1 LQVGELFRSP
11 ITLALQFVRNA
22 PWLINPSPTML
33 LISYAGA
40 CRRRKSQLYFEPG
53 PVVEHFDPRPVKTGN
68 SGYDT
73 EPKPAFG
80 SAPAS
85 FEPVKTFENV
95 LLLLS
100 WKSRP
105 VIGNRNNALA
115 FPHLVANFDSAMP
128 RFESSEISR
137 PASAPETTGPRTA
150 AR

>member
-1 LQVGELFRSP
+1 VCEITHQAFLVCGCRFLLRAATRVSHLF
-11 ITLALQFVRNA
+11 
-22 PWLINPSPTML
+22 
-33 LISYAGA
+33 SYAGA
-40 CRRRKSQLYFEPG
+40 RRCRKSQLDLKPG
-53 PVVEHFDPRPVKTGN
+53 PVIEHFDPRPMKTGN
-68 SGYDT
+68 GSHDT
-73 EPKPAFG
+73 KPKPASG

-105 VIGNRNNALA
+105 IIGNRNNALA